1 MSIELRLTRNGERR
15 YDVRL
20 RDPAGHEY
28 SKTFRTRKEA
38 EKFEATEQADKA
50 RGSWLDPRGGD
61 VLVKDWAA
69 QWLESNPAKSPSAY
83 ARDESVIRLHINPAI
98 GNQRLGAVTQPRV
111 QLLVNEWSTRSM
123 PRTVQRQYDTLS
135 AIFTAAVDGD
145 LIARTPC
152 RKIKQPVAEQVKR
165 KVIEG
170 AELDAL
176 ATALGTDLSL
186 MVYLAVELGLRWGEV
201 AGIRV
206 CDVDFRAKQFV
217 VFEQRTRGRNGV
229 MVTRRPKSEAGRRHV
244 AASAWLLAM
253 ARDHLIARG
262 VGDLDSEELLFVN
275 RDGDGLDYSNW
286 YHRVWVP
293 ATFAIK
299 RAGFQF
305 HDLRRTNATALVQAG
320 VDVKT
325 AQERLGHS
333 DPRLTIGLYAQ
344 VTNAGER
351 DAAKRLGDRFR
362 PGQSTRV
369 RRSRGMD
376 AGWHK
381 EQKIQGTSK
390 GALNRKKIGRE
401 GGIRTRDLSVPNAR
415 CKCYPQAA

>member
-1 MSIELRLTRNGERR
+1 MSIEVRLTAKGERR

-20 RDPAGHEY
+20 RDLAGKTY
-28 SKTFRTRKEA
+28 TRTFRTRKDA
-38 EKFEATEQADKA
+38 ERFEATEHADKA

-61 VLVKDWAA
+61 VLFKDWAA

-83 ARDESVIRLHINPAI
+83 ARDESAIRLHINPAI
-98 GNQRLGAVTQPRV
+98 GSQRLGAVTQPRV
-111 QLLVNEWSTRSM
+111 QALVNEWSTRSM

-135 AIFTAAVDGD
+135 AIFAAAVDGD

-152 RKIKQPVAEQVKR
+152 RKIKQPVAEPVKR
-165 KVIEG
+165 EVIEG

-176 ATALGTDLSL
+176 AVALGTDLSL
-186 MVYLAVELGLRWGEV
+186 MVYIAVELGLRWGEV
-201 AGIRV
+201 AGVRV

-217 VFEQRTRGRNGV
+217 VFEQRTRGRKGV

-244 AASAWLLAM
+244 AASAWLMTM
-253 ARDHLIARG
+253 ARDHLIARSAS
-262 VGDLDSEELLFVN
+262 DLDSEELLFVN
-275 RDGDGLDYSNW
+275 SDGEGLDYSNW

-299 RAGFQF
+299 RAGLQF
-305 HDLRRTNATALVQAG
+305 HDLRRTNATALVQEG

-344 VTNAGER
+344 VTKAGER
-351 DAAKRLGDRFR
+351 DAADRLGDRFR
-362 PGQSTRV
+362 PGQSAVV
-369 RRSRGMD
+369 RPARAMD
-376 AGWHK
+376 ARWHVG
-381 EQKIQGTSK
+381 QKKQGTPK

-401 GGIRTRDLSVPNAR
+401 GGIRTRDLSVPNAAR
-415 CKCYPQAA
+415 